1 MVASPLED
9 SGGPRLPWL
18 LPVALVVV
26 FVAALAG
33 VLVLA
38 RQAAESDAPPEP
50 DAFGGAPPTGWLT
63 FDVERAEAGQLR
75 LVAGGGKQSEAIDLA
90 IGAETP
96 VWLLEPASLADL
108 RAPLVVNVIGI
119 PNEVRNFTIR
129 LLAFGPAPG
138 SEALTGEFVPLA
150 GGFAGHETSQ
160 DARERPVVSG
170 IVERFDGATAFVRTV
185 SGQVTIEI
193 EPGAPVRLLRKG
205 NAGAISA
212 GDRVAFRR
220 GSDGGPDL
228 GGGVLVLPAAAGD

>member
-1 MVASPLED
+1 MVATPLENPRR
-9 SGGPRLPWL
+9 PRLPWL
-18 LPVALVVV
+18 LPVSLVVV

-50 DAFGGAPPTGWLT
+50 KAFAGAPPAGWLT
-63 FDVERAEAGQLR
+63 YDVERAEAGQLR

-96 VWLLEPASLADL
+96 VWLLEPASLSDL
-108 RAPLVVNVIGI
+108 GAPLVVNVIGI

-129 LLAFGPAPG
+129 LLAFGPATG
-138 SEALTGEFVPLA
+138 SEALTAEFVPLA

-170 IVERFDGATAFVRTV
+170 IAERFDGAIGFVRTA

-193 EPGAPVRLLRKG
+193 EPGAPVRLLRQG
-205 NAGAISA
+205 GAGEIKA
-212 GDRVAFRR
+212 GDRVAFLRDA
-220 GSDGGPDL
+220 DGGPDL
-228 GGGVLVLPAAAGD
+228 SGGVLVLPAAAPD